1 MNFERAQITLVVYN
15 MENNNFEG
23 SVDLERLEKISG
35 ASGEVQPRS
44 TPTATAI
51 ATPDLTAV
59 SALTVGVSSFVTK
72 LRSCGKGF
80 CK

>member
-1 MNFERAQITLVVYN
+1 

-44 TPTATAI
+44 TPTVTVPI
-51 ATPDLTAV
+51 ATPELTAI
-59 SALTVGVSSFVTK
+59 TK
-72 LRSCGKGF
+72 
-80 CK
+80 

>member
-1 MNFERAQITLVVYN
+1 

-44 TPTATAI
+44 TTTVTVPI
-51 ATPDLTAV
+51 ATPELTAI
-59 SALTVGVSSFVTK
+59 SALTVSVSNFVTK
-72 LRSCGKGF
+72 YRSCGKGF